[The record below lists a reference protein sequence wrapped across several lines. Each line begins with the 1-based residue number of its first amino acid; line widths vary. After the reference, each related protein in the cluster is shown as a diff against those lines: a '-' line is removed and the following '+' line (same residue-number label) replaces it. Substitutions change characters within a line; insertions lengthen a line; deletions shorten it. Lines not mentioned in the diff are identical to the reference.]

1 MHNTNRYGICAWK
14 DKVPV
19 RTAQLAFLAVLATAA
34 IAACA
39 SSSTPPG
46 ANKYLGSF
54 EQGGYLFLRWQE
66 GLEVMIWHD
75 VAGSAV
81 AHSAGS
87 TDDRVY
93 AERGSARSAD
103 GRGFEWEVQT
113 TDGKTG
119 QMRIGN
125 NRYDLSA
132 GAVFIV
138 TTRGDTMDVRQL
150 DRDLSAVPLDQVGIL
165 AFAEKDP
172 DLTAFLNEL
181 PPASL
186 PAATPTS
193 PLTTTVTAQPTSRP
207 SATTTSRPQSTA
219 APTFTIQPT
228 SRPSAT
234 PDPPQILSFT
244 ARPDPVERIGTV
256 TLTWN
261 MSGMTGAGITRL
273 SPRGDI
279 FLETEA
285 LDLPASGSIAVK
297 VPDEYTEAVKYYL
310 GARDANGVLYQ
321 AYVTVGIICPY
332 DEYMAPR
339 CPLTQDTT
347 WAAYEP
353 FEWGH
358 MVWRS
363 DTLQIHVLHA
373 DGSYETYEDTWH
385 EGDPVEIPGSPP
397 PGRYAPVRGFG
408 NLYASQ
414 PDLRERLGWATAPE
428 EGYTLRVETIPGG
441 SGRYPA
447 TSVYFTLPNS
457 DKVNLYPFT
466 STWEIIP

>member
-1 MHNTNRYGICAWK
+1 MRHLGRMMIRM
-14 DKVPV
+14 VH
-19 RTAQLAFLAVLATAA
+19 LALLAVLVATGMT
-34 IAACA
+34 ACTGN
-39 SSSTPPG
+39 STPPG

-75 VAGSAV
+75 VAGSAM

-87 TDDRVY
+87 TEDRVC

-103 GRGFEWEVQT
+103 GRGFEWELQT

-125 NRYDLSA
+125 DSYDLSA

-150 DRDLSAVPLDQVGIL
+150 NRDLSAVPLDQVGIL

-181 PPASL
+181 PPANL
-186 PAATPTS
+186 PGATPTP

-207 SATTTSRPQSTA
+207 SATPGQ
-219 APTFTIQPT
+219 
-228 SRPSAT
+228 
-234 PDPPQILSFT
+234 PQILSFT
-244 ARPDPVERIGTV
+244 ASPDPVEWKGTV

-285 LDLPASGSIAVK
+285 LDLPASGSLAVK

-339 CPLTQDTT
+339 CPLTQDTI

-353 FEWGH
+353 FERGH

-397 PGRYAPVRGFG
+397 PGLYAPVRGFG

-428 EGYTLRVETIPGG
+428 EGYTMRVETIPGG

-457 DKVNLYPFT
+457 DRVNLYPFA

>member
-1 MHNTNRYGICAWK
+1 MMIQMVH
-14 DKVPV
+14 
-19 RTAQLAFLAVLATAA
+19 LALLAVLVATGMT
-34 IAACA
+34 ACTG
-39 SSSTPPG
+39 SSTPPG
-46 ANKYLGSF
+46 ANKYLGSS

-87 TDDRVY
+87 TEDRVH
-93 AERGSARSAD
+93 AERGSAGSAD
-103 GRGFEWEVQT
+103 GRGFEWELQT

-125 NRYDLSA
+125 DSYDLSA

-138 TTRGDTMDVRQL
+138 TTRGGTMDVRQL
-150 DRDLSAVPLDQVGIL
+150 DRDLSAVPLDEVGIL
-165 AFAEKDP
+165 AYAEKDP

-186 PAATPTS
+186 PGATPTP
-193 PLTTTVTAQPTSRP
+193 PLTTTVTAQPISRPSATTTRRPQSTAAPTFTAQPTSRP
-207 SATTTSRPQSTA
+207 SATPDQPQL
-219 APTFTIQPT
+219 
-228 SRPSAT
+228 
-234 PDPPQILSFT
+234 LSFT
-244 ARPDPVERIGTV
+244 ASPDPVEWKGTV

-273 SPRGDI
+273 SPRGDV

-332 DEYMAPR
+332 DEYMAHR
-339 CPLTQDTT
+339 CPLTQDTI

-353 FEWGH
+353 FERGH

-373 DGSYETYEDTWH
+373 DGSCETYEDSWH
-385 EGDPVEIPGSPP
+385 EGDPVEIPGSPS
-397 PGRYAPVRGFG
+397 PGLYAPVRGFG
-408 NLYASQ
+408 NLYASR

-428 EGYTLRVETIPGG
+428 EGYTMRVETIPGG

-457 DKVNLYPFT
+457 DKVILYPFT